1 MTVRRLLFLALALAV
16 ALGLAARPAALWAA
30 ESDTGS
36 IDGNIF
42 DETKA
47 AVPGAT
53 VTAKNVATGLTRTTV
68 ASASGSFHISGLPSG
83 NYDVTAELSGF
94 APVVKKDIPV
104 QVASQSTVDFTL
116 KVGSQTETIT
126 VTGEIPLV
134 QTTKSDV
141 GQVITSTMV
150 DNIPLNGRKF
160 QDLSLLVPGTRSSNY
175 YDPTKTEVGGISYGG
190 GTGRNV
196 IINVDGGDNND
207 GVVRG
212 LLQQFTA
219 DAIQEYKVTTQ
230 RYSAEFGRS
239 TGGVVNVITKSGT
252 NAFHGTAFGFA
263 RDEHLNA
270 QSFFEKQAQD
280 EGTCDGPGQQEC
292 KSPFKQQQFGG
303 ALGGPIVKDR
313 SHFFVAYERNR
324 RDDYARVDTAGALPD
339 EEGAFPQPFRNHL
352 LTAKLD
358 FALGDKN
365 NLIARYSLE
374 DQKRDHDFIGGNT
387 LASAGATNTNKI
399 HSGILKNTTVLG
411 NNKLNEFVLLFSRF
425 ENNIT
430 AENPEIPGIQTP
442 SFFLGANLNTPQQT
456 IQKRFQVRED
466 FSFRKEGWG
475 GDHDFKVGAELLK
488 SHFGG
493 FFTPTVYGYFIFNED
508 LGTDV
513 NNYLNALA
521 DTFSGSA
528 GFNEFDDSWTYVAGY
543 VQDDWKPTSKL
554 TLNLG
559 LRYEIQYGPYT
570 NRFDTAPIRAMQAQG
585 IPTER
590 STDTN
595 NIGPRVGFAYDITGN
610 GKYVAR
616 GGYGRYYDEIFQ
628 NITLYEYWSQ
638 VSSPTFFIS
647 TVPTFTP
654 NDYIANRQQ
663 IQDSFAAGFPAG
675 QLLRLTAPDLQQ
687 PYNDQFNV
695 GFSIQ
700 PGHTF
705 AFDLD
710 YVHTSGKQEIGRWR
724 INTAQNVSTRLS
736 PAGQFA
742 PDLEGSPILV
752 EGNRGHSKFDGVYVT
767 GKVRSAKSTVIATYT
782 WSKGLNCSNDF
793 LSQPADITN
802 SSLANDCGPGGD
814 ASSDF
819 APAPNDVRHRATLGA
834 VFQIPW
840 GFQYSTSFQANTGRP
855 FSALAGLGGLRN
867 SVRSIDPATGQMF
880 ERNSFRAGPEVV
892 TEQGGSGGLAF
903 MSWDMRLSKIFSV
916 GKEKSVEALFEVFNI
931 TNHANFNRDNYI
943 QRFTASNFGSAT
955 DILKNSQR
963 QAQVGLR
970 FRF

>member
-116 KVGSQTETIT
+116 KVGTQAETIT

-252 NAFHGTAFGFA
+252 NAFHGTVFGFA

-358 FALGDKN
+358 FALGNNN

-456 IQKRFQVRED
+456 IQKRFQARED

-724 INTAQNVSTRLS
+724 INTPQNVSTRLS
-736 PAGQFA
+736 PAGAFA

>member
-1 MTVRRLLFLALALAV
+1 MKVSRLLFMAAAFVFAVGLAV
-16 ALGLAARPAALWAA
+16 GPATLWAA

-36 IDGNIF
+36 IDGNVF

-53 VTAKNVATGLTRTTV
+53 VTAKNVATGLTRTAV
-68 ASASGSFHISGLPSG
+68 ASASGSYHIGGLPAG
-83 NYDVTAELSGF
+83 TYDVTAELTGF
-94 APVVKKDIPV
+94 GAVVNKDVPV

-116 KVGSQTETIT
+116 KVGTQTETVT
-126 VTGEIPLV
+126 VTGEIPLI

-141 GQVITSTMV
+141 GQVITSTLV
-150 DNIPLNGRKF
+150 ENIPLNGRKF
-160 QDLSLLVPGTRSSNY
+160 QDLSLLVPGTRPSNY

-190 GTGRNV
+190 ATGRNV

-252 NAFHGTAFGFA
+252 NEFHGSAFVFA
-263 RDEHLNA
+263 RDQRFNSL
-270 QSFFEKQAQD
+270 SFFEKQAKD
-280 EGTCDGPGQQEC
+280 EGGCDGAGQEVC

-303 ALGGPIVKDR
+303 SLGGPIQKDR
-313 SHFFVAYERNR
+313 AHFFVAYERNR
-324 RDDYARVDTAGALPD
+324 RDDFARVDTAGALPA
-339 EEGAFPQPFRNHL
+339 EEGAFAQPFRNHL

-358 FALGDKN
+358 FALGN
-365 NLIARYSLE
+365 NNNMIARYSLE

-387 LASAGATNTNKI
+387 LASSGAHNTNKI

-411 NNKLNEFVLLFSRF
+411 NNKLNEIIVLFSRF

-430 AENPEIPGIQTP
+430 AENPDIPGIQTP

-456 IQKRFQVRED
+456 IQKRFQARED

-475 GDHDFKVGAELLK
+475 GDHDFKVGAEVLR

-528 GFNEFDDSWTYVAGY
+528 GDNAFDDNWTYVAGY

-559 LRYEIQYGPYT
+559 LRYEVQSGPYS
-570 NRFDTAPIRAMQAQG
+570 NRFDTLPVRTLQSLG
-585 IPTER
+585 FNSER
-590 STDTN
+590 KLDKN
-595 NIGPRVGFAYDITGN
+595 NWGPRVGFALDVN
-610 GKYVAR
+610 GDSKYVVR

-638 VSSPTFFIS
+638 VNSPTFFIS
-647 TVPTFTP
+647 TAPTFTP
-654 NDYIANRQQ
+654 NEYIANRDA
-663 IQDSFAAGFPAG
+663 IRNSFIDPTFAG

-695 GFSIQ
+695 GFSVQ
-700 PGHTF
+700 PSRTF
-705 AFDLD
+705 AFDVD
-710 YVHTSGKQEIGRWR
+710 YVHTSGKQEIHRWR
-724 INTAQNVSTRLS
+724 INTPQNVNTRLS
-736 PAGQFA
+736 PAGVFA
-742 PDLEGSPILV
+742 PDLGPILV
-752 EGNRGHSKFDGVYVT
+752 EGNRGRSKFDGVYVT
-767 GKVRSAKSTVIATYT
+767 GKVRTAKTTVIATYT
-782 WSKGLNCSNDF
+782 WSKALNCSNDF
-793 LSQPADITN
+793 NSQPADITN
-802 SSLANDCGPGGD
+802 SSIDNGCAAGG
-814 ASSDF
+814 AATTDF
-819 APAPNDVRHRATLGA
+819 AFAPNDIRHRGTLGA

-840 GFQYSTSFQANTGRP
+840 GFQYSTSFQANTGKP

-867 SVRSIDPATGQMF
+867 AVRATNPATGAMF
-880 ERNSFRAGPEVV
+880 DRNSFRAGPDVATSEGG
-892 TEQGGSGGLAF
+892 QGGIAF
-903 MSWDMRLSKIFSV
+903 LSWDMRLSKVFKF
-916 GKEKSVEALFEVFNI
+916 GKDKSVEALFEVFNV

-943 QRFTASNFGSAT
+943 TRFTSPAFGSAT

-963 QAQVGLR
+963 QAEAGLR